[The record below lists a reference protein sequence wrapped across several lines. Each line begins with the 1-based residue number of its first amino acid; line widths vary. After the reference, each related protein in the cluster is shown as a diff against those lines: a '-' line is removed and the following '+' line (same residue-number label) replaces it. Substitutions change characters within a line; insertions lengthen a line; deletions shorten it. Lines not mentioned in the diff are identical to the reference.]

1 MRWHWNL
8 YALLGPNDKITHDG
22 YTDSLKQA
30 KAEFAA
36 NVRAILA
43 LARWREV
50 ETPHQ

>member
-1 MRWHWNL
+1 MALEL

-50 ETPHQ
+50 DTPPQ